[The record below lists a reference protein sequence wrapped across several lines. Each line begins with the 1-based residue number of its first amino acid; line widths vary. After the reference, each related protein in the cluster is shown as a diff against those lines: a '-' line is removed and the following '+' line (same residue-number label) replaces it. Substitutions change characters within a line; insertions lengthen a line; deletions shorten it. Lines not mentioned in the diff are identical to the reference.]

1 VPADA
6 ARLAASLKNDNSRAP
21 SWKVGMPLT
30 MRTKGEIEAAI
41 SEAIVRFEIDYMGRG
56 PKETQSHIVD
66 DLIVVRLKGMLTPA
80 EQQLAKSPDGVE
92 LIKKMR
98 LTIIDNAKAE
108 FSRVITHTTGVAV
121 RDILTDISTGSGE
134 RIFVFILERNLG
146 RELQRRSVTA

>member
-1 VPADA
+1 M
-6 ARLAASLKNDNSRAP
+6 K
-21 SWKVGMPLT
+21 
-30 MRTKGEIEAAI
+30 TKGEIEAAI

-92 LIKKMR
+92 LIKRMR
-98 LTIIDNAKAE
+98 STIIDNAKAE
-108 FSRVITHTTGVAV
+108 FSRVITQTTGVAV

-146 RELQRRSVTA
+146 RELPRRTATT